1 LKIPTGV
8 INGRALGVCRAKI
21 RDLATRAKTS
31 PLALRLA
38 HGAFWSL
45 FGQVT
50 ARTLGLLSSIF
61 VARLLGKNGFGEL
74 GIVQSTANMFQVLAG
89 TAIGLTATKHVA
101 EFRNSDPSRA
111 GRIIALSNVTSVIV
125 GAVLA
130 LALIISSP
138 WLAQH
143 TLAAPQLAP
152 LLRIGALLLF
162 FGAFSGAQGGAL
174 SGFECF
180 KENAQITLWSGL
192 IGFPIMIAAV
202 YFWGLRGAVW
212 SLVLSMALTCAMNVF
227 VLRSVMN
234 RYQVPLS
241 LRTSASELPV
251 LWKFGLPTVLGGL
264 VSAPA
269 YWACNAMLVNRQG
282 GYAEMGIL
290 NAANQW
296 WAAVLF
302 LPGMLAQVVLPVMTE
317 RLSGHGHA
325 QARRLLWASVAANL
339 VIVTPVIILG
349 SVLSRD
355 IMASYGSQFAGA
367 SLTLVVLLVAA
378 GVQALQTPVLNLLT
392 AKGRMWTVLL
402 LLLSWAVLL
411 LALNTILVKWGA
423 FGVASARM
431 VSYFVSSFWVSF
443 VAYRLMTADAAH
455 DFNDSPNVR

>member
-1 LKIPTGV
+1 M
-8 INGRALGVCRAKI
+8 
-21 RDLATRAKTS
+21 
-31 PLALRLA
+31 
-38 HGAFWSL
+38 
-45 FGQVT
+45 
-50 ARTLGLLSSIF
+50 LGLLASIF

-101 EFRNSDPSRA
+101 EFRNSDPARA
-111 GRIIALSNVTSVIV
+111 GRIIALSNASSVII

-130 LALIISSP
+130 LGLIISSS

-162 FGAFSGAQGGAL
+162 LAAFSGAQGGAL

-180 KENAQITLWSGL
+180 KENAQINLWSGL
-192 IGFPIMIAAV
+192 LGFPIMITAV

-212 SLVLSMALTCAMNVF
+212 GLVWSMAVACAMNVF
-227 VLRSVMN
+227 VLRGVMK
-234 RYQVPLS
+234 RYHVPLS

-251 LWKFGLPTVLGGL
+251 LWNFGLPTVLGGL
-264 VSAPA
+264 VSAPV

-302 LPGMLAQVVLPVMTE
+302 LPGMLGQVVLPVMTE
-317 RLSGHGHA
+317 RLSSHGHA

-339 VIVTPVIILG
+339 AVVSPVIILA
-349 SVLSRD
+349 SILSRN
-355 IMASYGSQFAGA
+355 IMASYGSPFAGA
-367 SLTLVVLLVAA
+367 RPTLIVLLVAA
-378 GVQALQTPVLNLLT
+378 GLQALQTPVLNLLT
-392 AKGRMWTVLL
+392 AKGRMWTILL
-402 LLLSWAVLL
+402 LLLSWAAVLL
-411 LALNTILVKWGA
+411 AVNSLFVKWGA
-423 FGVASARM
+423 LGVASARM
-431 VSYFVSSFWVSF
+431 VSYFVSSLWISY
-443 VAYRLMTADAAH
+443 VACRLMTADAAH
-455 DFNDSPNVR
+455 DSNDIPMSDRRRNSQLFGKS

>member
-1 LKIPTGV
+1 MGHV
-8 INGRALGVCRAKI
+8 LGVFPARI
-21 RDLATRAKTS
+21 RTLAVRVEAS
-31 PLALRLA
+31 PVGRRLA

-45 FGQVT
+45 VGQIT
-50 ARTLGLLSSIF
+50 ARVLGLLSGIF

-101 EFRNSDPSRA
+101 EFRNSDPIRA
-111 GRIIALSNVTSVIV
+111 GRIIALSNATSVIV
-125 GAVLA
+125 GGVLA
-130 LALIISSP
+130 LGLIISSS

-143 TLAAPQLAP
+143 TLAAPQLSP

-180 KENAQITLWSGL
+180 KENAQINLWSGL
-192 IGFPIMIAAV
+192 LGFPIMITSA
-202 YFWGLRGAVW
+202 YYLGLKGAVW
-212 SLVLSMALTCAMNVF
+212 GLVWSMALACAMNFF
-227 VLRSVMN
+227 VLRSVMK

-264 VSAPA
+264 VSAPV
-269 YWACNAMLVNRQG
+269 YWACNAMLVNRQN

-302 LPGMLAQVVLPVMTE
+302 LPGMLGQVVLPVMTE

-325 QARRLLWASVAANL
+325 QVRRLLWVSVAANFA
-339 VIVTPVIILG
+339 IVTPVIILG
-349 SVLSRD
+349 SILSQN
-355 IMASYGSQFAGA
+355 IVASYGSQFAGA
-367 SLTLVVLLVAA
+367 RPTLIVLLVAA
-378 GVQALQTPVLNLLT
+378 GMQAVQTPVLNLLT
-392 AKGRMWTVLL
+392 AKGRMWTILL
-402 LLLSWAVLL
+402 LLLSWAVVL
-411 LALNTILVKWGA
+411 LALNTVFVKWGA
-423 FGVASARM
+423 VGVASARM
-431 VSYFVSSFWVSF
+431 VSYSVSSLWISYM
-443 VAYRLMTADAAH
+443 AYRLVTADAAH
-455 DFNDSPNVR
+455 R

>member
-1 LKIPTGV
+1 
-8 INGRALGVCRAKI
+8 
-21 RDLATRAKTS
+21 
-31 PLALRLA
+31 
-38 HGAFWSL
+38 
-45 FGQVT
+45 
-50 ARTLGLLSSIF
+50 
-61 VARLLGKNGFGEL
+61 
-74 GIVQSTANMFQVLAG
+74 MFQVLAG

-101 EFRNSDPSRA
+101 EFRNSDPIRA
-111 GRIIALSNVTSVIV
+111 GRIIALSNATSAIV

-130 LALIISSP
+130 LGLIISSP

-192 IGFPIMIAAV
+192 LGFPIVITAV
-202 YFWGLRGAVW
+202 YFWGLQGAVW
-212 SLVLSMALTCAMNVF
+212 GLVLSMALTCTMNVF
-227 VLRSVMN
+227 VLRNVMN

-251 LWKFGLPTVLGGL
+251 LWRFGLPTVLGGL
-264 VSAPA
+264 VSAPV

-302 LPGMLAQVVLPVMTE
+302 LPGLLGQVVLPVMTE
-317 RLSGHGHA
+317 RLSDHGHA
-325 QARRLLWASVAANL
+325 QARRLLWASITANL

-367 SLTLVVLLVAA
+367 RLTLVVLLVAA
-378 GVQALQTPVLNLLT
+378 GMQALQTPVLNLLT

-402 LLLSWAVLL
+402 LLLSWAVVL
-411 LALNTILVKWGA
+411 LALNVILVKWGA
-423 FGVASARM
+423 LGVASARM
-431 VSYFVSSFWVSF
+431 VSYIVSSLWISY
-443 VAYRLMTADAAH
+443 VAYRLITDDPALDS
-455 DFNDSPNVR
+455 NDTRMPDRHRNSQLLRKG

>member
-1 LKIPTGV
+1 
-8 INGRALGVCRAKI
+8 
-21 RDLATRAKTS
+21 
-31 PLALRLA
+31 
-38 HGAFWSL
+38 
-45 FGQVT
+45 
-50 ARTLGLLSSIF
+50 
-61 VARLLGKNGFGEL
+61 
-74 GIVQSTANMFQVLAG
+74 MFQVLAG

-101 EFRNSDPSRA
+101 EFRNSDPKRA

-125 GAVLA
+125 GAFLA
-130 LALIISSP
+130 LGLIIFSS

-143 TLAAPQLAP
+143 TLAAPHLAP

-180 KENAQITLWSGL
+180 KENAQVTLWSGL
-192 IGFPIMIAAV
+192 IGFPIMITAV
-202 YFWGLRGAVW
+202 YFWGLKGAVW
-212 SLVLSMALTCAMNVF
+212 GLVWSMGLTCAMNVF
-227 VLRSVMN
+227 ALRNVMN
-234 RYQVPLS
+234 RHQVPLS

-251 LWKFGLPTVLGGL
+251 IWRFGLPTVLGGL
-264 VSAPA
+264 VSAPV

-302 LPGMLAQVVLPVMTE
+302 LPGMLGQVVLPVMTE

-325 QARRLLWASVAANL
+325 QARRLLWVSVAANL

-349 SVLSRD
+349 SVLSRS

-367 SLTLVVLLVAA
+367 RLTLVVLLVAA
-378 GVQALQTPVLNLLT
+378 GMQALQTPVLNLLT

-402 LLLSWAVLL
+402 LLLSWAFLL
-411 LALNTILVKWGA
+411 LALNGVLVKWGA
-423 FGVASARM
+423 VGVASARM
-431 VSYFVSSFWVSF
+431 VSYIVSSLWISY
-443 VAYRLMTADAAH
+443 VAHRLMTADSTY
-455 DFNDSPNVR
+455 DSNDVLMSDRHRNSQLFGKS